1 MNLFDSSFLCL
12 DIGTAV
18 VRGIAHRV
26 RSARIEKS
34 AVFAVESYDT
44 VFAIKSVVDEL
55 ERQIGTHFDSAFV
68 TGDFGDGVFDMI
80 AKSTQWSGEHKI
92 STADVRA
99 QIAQITPPDGYT
111 PMHVIPL
118 RYDAPTARNML
129 TPVGHTD
136 RQLISAFGAIFYP
149 LVRLDEIYA
158 FLRRAHIQADG
169 LMDSAFLISAALR
182 PRGKTALLIDLGAAQ
197 TTVSIWTDRGP
208 VFFKKIPLG
217 QTQVTQE
224 IAAKLNI
231 DFDDAEKIK
240 RLVASA
246 VTREMDR
253 FTPAD
258 TAYDFSRADVNDV
271 VLPMLVDMI
280 AAAKDAVA
288 SAIGK
293 YHPSQI
299 ILTGGGADIDS
310 IDEFVENAFAIPVTN
325 EHADAAVRSLAAHIW
340 AAQAPRIR
348 AYQARVMRMRTWG
361 DRIGKLFRR
370 RRRVARAR
378 FVPVLPSTLAFD
390 MKSPHTYTLFKSGGI
405 SMIHVDMMDGFFVN
419 RMAGGIDEIKYIR
432 AHTDAHLHVHL
443 MTEGPAVWAA
453 DAAAAGADTIIVSA
467 GTSGVRAALRTI
479 RERGRRCG
487 IAISPDASV
496 SILKPILRDIDEVL
510 IMSVRPGAGG
520 QEFMPSALHKI
531 SVLAATR
538 KKYGL
543 KFTITVDGGINPQTA
558 RQCWAAGA
566 DMVVA
571 GTYLARSADFPLA
584 VQSLM
589 KTE

>member
-18 VRGIAHRV
+18 VRGMAHRV

-68 TGDFGDGVFDMI
+68 TGNFGDGVFDMI
-80 AKSTQWSGEHKI
+80 AKSTQWSGEHRI
-92 STADVRA
+92 SVADVRA

-182 PRGKTALLIDLGAAQ
+182 PQGKTALLIDLGAAQ
-197 TTVSIWTDRGP
+197 TTISIWTDRGP
-208 VFFKKIPLG
+208 VFFKKISLG

-280 AAAKDAVA
+280 AAAKDAAA

-293 YHPSQI
+293 YHPTQI

-370 RRRVARAR
+370 RRRVTRAR

-405 SMIHVDMMDGFFVN
+405 SMIHVDVMDGFFVN

-510 IMSVRPGAGG
+510 VMSVHPGAGG

-589 KTE
+589 KAE

>member
-18 VRGIAHRV
+18 VRGMAHRV

-68 TGDFGDGVFDMI
+68 TGNFGDGVFDMI
-80 AKSTQWSGEHKI
+80 AKSTQWSGEHRI
-92 STADVRA
+92 SVADVRA

-197 TTVSIWTDRGP
+197 TTISIWTDRGP
-208 VFFKKIPLG
+208 VFFKKISLG

-280 AAAKDAVA
+280 AAAKDAAA

-293 YHPSQI
+293 YHPTQI

-325 EHADAAVRSLAAHIW
+325 EHADAAVRSLATHIW

-370 RRRVARAR
+370 RRRVTRAR

-405 SMIHVDMMDGFFVN
+405 SMIHVDVMDGFFVN

-510 IMSVRPGAGG
+510 VMSVRPGAGG

-589 KTE
+589 KAE

>member
-1 MNLFDSSFLCL
+1 M
-12 DIGTAV
+12 
-18 VRGIAHRV
+18 RGMAHRV

-68 TGDFGDGVFDMI
+68 TGNFGDGVFDMI
-80 AKSTQWSGEHKI
+80 AKSTQWSGEHRI
-92 STADVRA
+92 SVADVRA

-197 TTVSIWTDRGP
+197 TTISIWTDRGP
-208 VFFKKIPLG
+208 VFFKKISLG

-280 AAAKDAVA
+280 AAAKDAAA

-293 YHPSQI
+293 YHPTQI

-325 EHADAAVRSLAAHIW
+325 EHADAAVRSLATHIW

-370 RRRVARAR
+370 RRRVTRAR

-405 SMIHVDMMDGFFVN
+405 SMIHVDVMDGFFVN

-510 IMSVRPGAGG
+510 VMSVRPGAGG

-589 KTE
+589 KAE